1 MTGSQISAIIL
12 AVTVALLF
20 FITAFIFVSRVT
32 ESKRRISARV
42 TRIQPVE
49 KSVVADFKKKDKDNK
64 ESKLRVKLFKNR
76 KLVEVIADE
85 LILADI
91 MLRPEEFVLIW
102 LLLAFIPSGL
112 IALFSGNLMSS
123 GTLAVFGA
131 GLPLFIVRY
140 KKKKR
145 TQAFELQLSDA
156 LVIACN
162 CVRSGLTFQQAMET
176 IAKDMSAPISVEFG
190 RVTTEIK
197 YGKSLEKA
205 MENMTH
211 RIKSP
216 DLMLTVSAVNIQRQ
230 TGGNLSEILE
240 TISETIK
247 ERIKIKSDV
256 RALTAQG
263 RISGMIV
270 GFLPIAIGG
279 LLMVINPN
287 YIQMLFSENLG
298 RIMIGI
304 AVAMETIGIFLIRKV
319 VNIKY

>member
-20 FITAFIFVSRVT
+20 FVTAYIFVSRVT

-42 TRIQPVE
+42 TRIQPIE
-49 KSVVADFKKKDKDNK
+49 KSVVAEFKEKDGEKKKSGIWLKI
-64 ESKLRVKLFKNR
+64 LKNR

-112 IALFSGNLMSS
+112 TALFSGDMMASI
-123 GTLAVFGA
+123 TLAVLGA
-131 GLPLFIVRY
+131 GLPVFLVRHR
-140 KKKKR
+140 KKKR
-145 TQAFELQLSDA
+145 TRAFEQQLSDA
-156 LVIACN
+156 LMIACN

-197 YGKSLEKA
+197 YGKSIEKA

-247 ERIKIKSDV
+247 ERIKIKSDI

-263 RISGMIV
+263 RISGMVV
-270 GFLPIAIGG
+270 GFLPIGIGG
-279 LLMVINPN
+279 LLMIINSS
-287 YIQMLFSENLG
+287 YIQMLFTENLG
-298 RIMIGI
+298 RVLLVFGVIMEIIG
-304 AVAMETIGIFLIRKV
+304 FSFIRKI

>member
-1 MTGSQISAIIL
+1 MTGSQISTIIL
-12 AVTVALLF
+12 EVTGALLF
-20 FITAFIFVSRVT
+20 FVTVYILVSRVT

-42 TRIQPVE
+42 TKIQPVE
-49 KSVVADFKKKDKDNK
+49 KSVVAEFKEKDGEKKN
-64 ESKLRVKLFKNR
+64 SGLRLKILKNR

-112 IALFSGNLMSS
+112 TALFSGNLMPAI
-123 GTLAVFGA
+123 TLAVIGA
-131 GLPLFIVRY
+131 GLPLLIVRHR
-140 KKKKR
+140 KKKR

-156 LVIACN
+156 LMIACN

-190 RVTTEIK
+190 RVTNEIK
-197 YGKSLEKA
+197 YGMSLDKA
-205 MENMTH
+205 LENMTR

-216 DLMLTVSAVNIQRQ
+216 DLVLTVSAVNIQRQ

-247 ERIKIKSDV
+247 ERIKLKSDI
-256 RALTAQG
+256 RTLTAQG

-270 GFLPIAIGG
+270 GILPVVLGG
-279 LLMVINPN
+279 LLMVINPE
-287 YIQMLFSENLG
+287 YIKLLFTESLGQSMLVVG
-298 RIMIGI
+298 VI
-304 AVAMETIGIFLIRKV
+304 METIGFVFIRKI

>member
-1 MTGSQISAIIL
+1 MTGSQISTIIL
-12 AVTVALLF
+12 AVTVALVF
-20 FITAFIFVSRVT
+20 FVTAYIFVSRVT

-49 KSVVADFKKKDKDNK
+49 KSVVAEFKEKDGEEKN
-64 ESKLRVKLFKNR
+64 SGLRLKILKNR

-102 LLLAFIPSGL
+102 LLASFLPSGL
-112 IALFSGNLMSS
+112 TALFTGKILSS
-123 GTLAVFGA
+123 VTLAVLGS
-131 GLPLFIVRY
+131 GLPVFLVRHR
-140 KKKKR
+140 KKKR
-145 TQAFELQLSDA
+145 TRAFELQLSDA
-156 LVIACN
+156 LMIACN

-176 IAKDMSAPISVEFG
+176 IAKDMTAPISVEFG
-190 RVTTEIK
+190 RVTNEIK

-247 ERIKIKSDV
+247 ERIKLKSDI

-270 GFLPIAIGG
+270 GFLPIGIGT
-279 LLMVINPN
+279 LLMLINSD
-287 YIQMLFSENLG
+287 YIQLLFTEPLG
-298 RIMIGI
+298 RIMLGVG
-304 AVAMETIGIFLIRKV
+304 AVMETIGFLFIRKI

>member
-20 FITAFIFVSRVT
+20 FVTAFIFVSRVT
-32 ESKRRISARV
+32 ESKRRISTRV

-49 KSVVADFKKKDKDNK
+49 KSVVADFKKKDKDKK
-64 ESKLRVKLFKNR
+64 ESKLRIKLFKNR

-112 IALFSGNLMSS
+112 TALFSGDMMASV
-123 GTLAVFGA
+123 TLAVLGA
-131 GLPLFIVRY
+131 GFPLFLVRSR
-140 KKKKR
+140 KKKR
-145 TQAFELQLSDA
+145 TLAFELQLSDA

-162 CVRSGLTFQQAMET
+162 CLRSGLSFQQAMET
-176 IAKDMSAPISVEFG
+176 IAKYMTAPISVEFG
-190 RVTTEIK
+190 RVTNEIK
-197 YGKSLEKA
+197 YGKPLESA
-205 MENMTH
+205 LENMTH

-247 ERIKIKSDV
+247 ERIKIKSDI

-270 GFLPIAIGG
+270 GFLPIGIGG
-279 LLMVINPN
+279 LLMIINSS
-287 YIQMLFSENLG
+287 YIQMLFTENLG
-298 RIMIGI
+298 RVML
-304 AVAMETIGIFLIRKV
+304 AVAVVMETIGFMVIRKI

>member
-20 FITAFIFVSRVT
+20 FVTAFIFVSRVT
-32 ESKRRISARV
+32 ESKRRISSRV

-49 KSVVADFKKKDKDNK
+49 KSVVADFKKKDGEKK
-64 ESKLRVKLFKNR
+64 ESTLRVKLFKNR

-91 MLRPEEFVLIW
+91 MLRPEEFILIW

-112 IALFSGNLMSS
+112 TALFTEDLMASV
-123 GTLAVFGA
+123 TLAVFGA
-131 GLPLFIVRY
+131 GLPLLLVRSR
-140 KKKKR
+140 KKKR
-145 TQAFELQLSDA
+145 TLAFELQLSDA

-162 CVRSGLTFQQAMET
+162 CLRSGLSFPQAIET
-176 IAKDMSAPISVEFG
+176 IAKDMTAPISVEFG
-190 RVTTEIK
+190 RVTNEIK
-197 YGKSLEKA
+197 YGKTLESA
-205 MENMTH
+205 LENMTH

-247 ERIKIKSDV
+247 ERIKIKSDI

-270 GFLPIAIGG
+270 GFLPIGIGG
-279 LLMVINPN
+279 LLMIINSS
-287 YIQMLFSENLG
+287 YIQMLFTENLG
-298 RIMIGI
+298 RVML
-304 AVAMETIGIFLIRKV
+304 AVGAIMETIGFMVIRKI